1 MLLVV
6 ILFGLVT
13 VGFVVPCLIDVAVTP
28 ASDLRSLTKPAWVLI
43 IGCLSAFG
51 AVAWVAVGRPDRR
64 GRTVL
69 PRYLAGAPPIG
80 QQEALRRHPAGR
92 AMDPSIDPG
101 LARAL
106 EAAEAPRR
114 PMGPDDDEEF
124 LEELARRIRYG
135 GEADSDA

>member
-1 MLLVV
+1 MLLAF

-28 ASDLRSLTKPAWVLI
+28 ASDLRSLTKPAWLLI
-43 IGCLSAFG
+43 VACLSAFG
-51 AVAWVAVGRPDRR
+51 ATAWLAAGRPDRR
-64 GRTVL
+64 TVL
-69 PRYLAGAPPIG
+69 PRHLAGAPPIG

-92 AMDPSIDPG
+92 AMDPSIDPVLG
-101 LARAL
+101 QAL
-106 EAAEAPRR
+106 QAGEIPRR

-135 GEADSDA
+135 GEAESDA